1 MKKLQ
6 SFDSKATQLA
16 LHVNTMLLGTGFYML
31 LPLLNPYLYNEKMF
45 TAVLVGYLA
54 SGREM
59 SSNISMI
66 FGGTL
71 GNIIGC
77 KTTMILGTLTRI
89 AAFVLFGVADDFY
102 AFMLGGILIGLG
114 GALFLPAS
122 NAYYDAISTDE
133 NRAKMFS
140 IYSMLDSSGSVFG
153 PAIGSILVAA
163 TNFRVMCLLCAA
175 LYSMAIV
182 LTVFF
187 LPNLKNEE
195 ARKAGLIGN
204 IMECASNKP
213 FVKFLVI
220 TSFISFIVLQRDL
233 TIPVKLASINPNYSV
248 GFMYTLASLIGI
260 AVQIPMVDFFKK
272 RFDDYKIYGIASFM
286 YTIGISML
294 GFAFNI
300 PMLYVGCIIYGLGQA
315 LYYPV
320 KSAQVAEFAGRGKV
334 AGYYGF
340 QGLVGIL
347 VALLANTVGGYLYD
361 FAATQSGIM
370 IYIPWFV
377 FIGAGVCIVTM
388 FLLLSKRQAA
398 KANK

>member
-1 MKKLQ
+1 MKLR

-16 LHVNTMLLGTGFYML
+16 LHINTMLLGTGFYML

-77 KTTMILGTLTRI
+77 KTTMILGALTRI
-89 AAFVLFGVADDFY
+89 CAFVLFGVADDFY
-102 AFMLGGILIGLG
+102 AFMLGGILIGVG

-133 NRAKMFS
+133 TRARMFS

-175 LYSMAIV
+175 LYGIAV
-182 LTVFF
+182 LLALFF
-187 LPNLKNEE
+187 LPDLKNEE
-195 ARKAGLIGN
+195 ARKAGLVGN
-204 IMECASNKP
+204 IMECAHNKP

-220 TSFISFIVLQRDL
+220 TSLITFIVLQRDL
-233 TIPVKLASINPNYSV
+233 TIPVKLGTIDPNYSV

-260 AVQIPMVDFFKK
+260 ALQIPMVNFFK
-272 RFDDYKIYGIASFM
+272 RHFNDYHIYGIASFM
-286 YTIGISML
+286 YTLGISVL
-294 GFAFNI
+294 GFAVNI
-300 PMLYVGCIIYGLGQA
+300 PMLYIGCIIYGLGQA

-347 VALLANTVGGYLYD
+347 VSLLGNTVGGYLYD
-361 FAATQSGIM
+361 YAAAQTGFMSF
-370 IYIPWFV
+370 IPWYVFV
-377 FIGAGVCIVTM
+377 AAGIGIVLMFM
-388 FLLLSKRQAA
+388 FLGKKKSPAD
-398 KANK
+398 NK